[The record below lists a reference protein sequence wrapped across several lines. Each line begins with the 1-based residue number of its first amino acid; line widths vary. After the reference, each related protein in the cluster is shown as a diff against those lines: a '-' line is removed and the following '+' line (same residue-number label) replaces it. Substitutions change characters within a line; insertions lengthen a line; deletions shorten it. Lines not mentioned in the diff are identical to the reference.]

1 MNETEHEVD
10 YKKAYETLDNAIRSA
25 IQILSQARMGSYL
38 KIRME
43 SGELTAEDESDLQE
57 DIAAFLRDHPLH
69 NSNDN

>member
-1 MNETEHEVD
+1 MEHEVD

-25 IQILSQARMGSYL
+25 IQILSQARMGSSL

-69 NSNDN
+69 NPNDN